1 MTTPLPRSE
10 PDHAVIVSGL
20 TKRFGGITVVNNASF
35 SIPRGGTLALLGPS
49 GCGKTTILRCLAG
62 LETADEG
69 TISIAGRI
77 VFDRSCGINLLPEQ
91 RGLGVVFQSYA
102 VWPHMTVAGNVE
114 FPLKVRGIGAQQ
126 RRVSVQRILD
136 IVGLAGLTDRPAT
149 QLSGGQQQRV
159 AIARALIHEP
169 GVVLFDEALSNLDKQ
184 LREQM
189 RLELKSLQDRLGFT
203 AIYVTHDQ
211 DEALGLAETLV
222 LMHAGTIKSAGP
234 ARDIF
239 TKLDSS
245 FSARF
250 FGLNML
256 PARIT
261 NFDPSGGVVVL
272 DIGGTSLEARAHSGA
287 HLNTGD
293 RVVAGVRREHIALRT
308 PDERPVS
315 GSNKP
320 AWLGQITTAS
330 FQGLYNEYVVDIG
343 NGLSVRSVH
352 APIHLARWSAVELT
366 VDPNNVLVWKDEATP
381 YT

>member
-1 MTTPLPRSE
+1 MTMPPPRSE
-10 PDHAVIVSGL
+10 PDHYVVVSGL
-20 TKRFGGITVVNNASF
+20 TKRFGGITVVNNTSF

-62 LETADEG
+62 LETPDEG

-126 RRVSVQRILD
+126 RRANVQRILD
-136 IVGLAGLTDRPAT
+136 IVGLGGLADRPAT

-159 AIARALIHEP
+159 AMARALVHEP
-169 GVVLFDEALSNLDKQ
+169 SVVLFDEALSNLDKQ

-211 DEALGLAETLV
+211 DEALGLAETLI

-234 ARDIF
+234 ARDVF

-256 PARIT
+256 PAWIT
-261 NFDPSGGVVVL
+261 TFDPSDGCMFLDVGGML
-272 DIGGTSLEARAHSGA
+272 LEARAGVGA
-287 HLNTGD
+287 HFDTGD
-293 RVVAGVRREHIALRT
+293 QVVAGIRREHIALRT
-308 PDERPVS
+308 SDERVAPR
-315 GSNKP
+315 NTRT
-320 AWLGQITTAS
+320 WLGQITTAS

-352 APIHLARWSAVELT
+352 APIHLDRGSTVELM
-366 VDPNNVLVWKDEATP
+366 VDPDKVLVWKDDA
-381 YT
+381 